1 MASSTT
7 PYDSYIIIKDIL
19 DIVRL
24 NHPTPITTRQ
34 IEFVL
39 REYGHKHSLRS
50 IQRLLTL
57 LVHNDELV
65 RYSHFKGAIY
75 AFI

>member
-1 MASSTT
+1 MVAKST
-7 PYDSYIIIKDIL
+7 PYDNYLIINDIL
-19 DIVRL
+19 SIVRL
-24 NHPTPITTRQ
+24 NHPTPMTTRQ

-39 REYGHKHSLRS
+39 REYGHLTSLRG

-57 LVHNDELV
+57 LVDNGELS
-65 RYSHFKGAIY
+65 RHSNFKGSTY